1 MKNTKVKNVNNMES
15 KVISVKKAVSLIRE
29 KKLRK
34 YQKVD
39 FKNQKI
45 NSFDALL
52 LGKNGVDVPEELI
65 DYDDH
70 KIDFSDIPEITDE
83 DLATGKINWDATSEI
98 QLNQEVSDWIKR
110 ENININEFA
119 AMLIQNF
126 YENMKSFHSSKV

>member
-1 MKNTKVKNVNNMES
+1 MES